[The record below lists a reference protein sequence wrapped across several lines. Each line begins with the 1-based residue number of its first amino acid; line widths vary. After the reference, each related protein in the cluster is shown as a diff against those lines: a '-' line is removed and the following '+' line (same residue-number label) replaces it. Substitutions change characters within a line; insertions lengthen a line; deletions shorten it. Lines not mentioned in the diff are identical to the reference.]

1 MTGLWFFTVLVGLVA
16 LERLAELVVSRRNA
30 AWSLSRGGVEAG
42 RSHFPPMV
50 VLHTGLLAGALA
62 EAWLAR
68 PAVPLALAASMFVL
82 VLLAQGLRW
91 WCIATL
97 GRQWNTRVIVVPGL
111 SLVRRGPYRL
121 VPHPNYVAVV
131 VEGFALPLVH
141 WAWIT
146 ALVFSVLNAGL
157 LVVRIRVE
165 SAALRSLAGAGS
177 TLRGRRF
184 DAARAPARRGGR

>member
-1 MTGLWFFTVLVGLVA
+1 MTGLAFFTVLVGLVA

-30 AWSLSRGGVEAG
+30 SWSRSRAGVELG
-42 RSHFPPMV
+42 RSHYLPMV
-50 VLHTGLLAGALA
+50 LLHTGLLAGALL

-68 PAVPLALAASMFVL
+68 PTVPLALAASMFVL

-111 SLVRRGPYRL
+111 ALVRRGPYRL
-121 VPHPNYVAVV
+121 IPHPNYVAVV

-141 WAWIT
+141 LAWIT
-146 ALVFSVLNAGL
+146 ALVFSVLNAGM

-165 SAALRSLAGAGS
+165 NAALRSLS
-177 TLRGRRF
+177 TS
-184 DAARAPARRGGR
+184 AAVSRSSHGVPR